1 MPEKAHKPLPD
12 DLFLVEVEDPESG
25 VALSTLRAD
34 RSPAM
39 LLSFAANQ
47 FIEAASKHFKDNF
60 DLGTVDWRLLF
71 TFAREPGCTAVR
83 ASKIIGIDKGA
94 VSRSLQRLETE
105 GLVTAGELH
114 PNGRSRGWT
123 LSKQGRRMHQRILQ
137 VALTRQKD
145 VLQGFEADEVE
156 AFCGYLERFLRNLD
170 ALTATR

>member
-1 MPEKAHKPLPD
+1 MPKKNKKQLPD
-12 DLFLVEVEDPESG
+12 DLFLTNVQDPDAG
-25 VALSTLRAD
+25 VTLWTLSAE

-47 FIEAASKHFKDNF
+47 LIEAASKHFKDNF

-71 TFAREPGCTAVR
+71 TFAREPGCTAAV

-94 VSRSLQRLETE
+94 VSRSLKRLETE
-105 GLVTAGELH
+105 GLVTAGELLS
-114 PNGRSRGWT
+114 NGRSRGWT

-145 VLQGFEADEVE
+145 QLQGFDVQEVE
-156 AFCGYLERFLRNLD
+156 AFCGYLQRFLRNLE
-170 ALTATR
+170 AMNAMR